1 MSWTDQNE
9 LMRLG
14 KKMLDATGTST
25 PSENS
30 MISQLASNTGVAYSV
45 ARDAYVKTALDPFLK
60 EKVQKSMN
68 WLINANFIPKFVDD
82 KASNAALNESA
93 VASTTKPDGVEIPKR
108 MFNLDTGNLE
118 DYPSGQYVILS
129 HSWKGQEITYQF
141 ISKIKESQKKREAYE
156 MVQDDSDEEARKFAS
171 FKAKKFNHLEVG
183 KSDVKLLSAQCK
195 QDVRAQIRKIET
207 LLSRSGTRSNTREL
221 LVQLTMFKIATT
233 EEEKARN
240 SFNEKE
246 EELKLRK
253 MAVKVPEDEEKVSRV
268 GNSTMPSGMDGKNS
282 LSKELAQANTGL
294 IQAKDK
300 WDQAKATL
308 SSAEESCKVMKED
321 PALLSAV
328 EDLIP
333 ILERMKSVNKIEGS
347 IEEAK
352 RILKLGLFPNKGPKR
367 YLWNDTC
374 CINKGDAN
382 ELNVSLAMMGEWY
395 NNADFCLVHLDTTES
410 TEWVD
415 TWDHLDKTAER
426 PNFPSFADVKE
437 PNWATRGWTLQELV
451 LSKMTF
457 HVNSLW
463 QPLTRSVEGLGP
475 YYYHCSYLDHHIG
488 DSDKLDVPL
497 KAKPILQ
504 NCAKLK
510 ELMDAEKKVRPR
522 RLCCE
527 YELDQRL

>member
-25 PSENS
+25 PSEKS
-30 MISQLASNTGVAYSV
+30 MILQLASNTGVAYNV
-45 ARDAYVKTALDPFLK
+45 ARDAYVKSVLDPLLQ
-60 EKVQKSMN
+60 EKVRKSMN
-68 WLINANFIPKFVDD
+68 WLIHANFIPKFVDD
-82 KASNAALNESA
+82 KASNTDLNESA
-93 VASTTKPDGVEIPKR
+93 EASAIKPDGVEIPKR

-118 DYPSGQYVILS
+118 DRPSGQYVILS

-171 FKAKKFNHLEVG
+171 FKSKKFNHLEVG
-183 KSDVKLLSAQCK
+183 KSDVQLLSAQCK

-221 LVQLTMFKIATT
+221 LAQLTKFKIATT

-253 MAVKVPEDEEKVSRV
+253 MAGKVSENEERVSRV
-268 GNSTMPSGMDGKNS
+268 DNSKTPSGMDGKNR
-282 LSKELAQANTGL
+282 LSEGLAQAETGL
-294 IQAKDK
+294 IQAKEQ

-308 SSAEESCKVMKED
+308 SRATESCKVMNQD
-321 PALLSAV
+321 PALRSAV

-333 ILERMKSVNKIEGS
+333 ILERKKSVNKIEGS
-347 IEEAK
+347 IQEAK
-352 RILKLGLFPNKGPKR
+352 RILDLGLFPNKGPKR

-395 NNADFCLVHLDTTES
+395 NNADFCLVHLDTAES

-426 PNFPSFADVKE
+426 PNFRSFDRVKK

-463 QPLTRSVEGLGP
+463 QPLARSVEGLGP
-475 YYYHCSYLDHHIG
+475 YYYHCSYLAHHIR

-497 KAKPILQ
+497 KAKAVLQ
-504 NCAKLK
+504 DCAKLQK
-510 ELMDAEKKVRPR
+510 LMDTEDKVRPR
-522 RLCCE
+522 RLR
-527 YELDQRL
+527 YKYQLDQRL